1 MASSGK
7 AVFVSALTV
16 VVALAGTQLV
26 NVAAF
31 KSMGFSAMI
40 AVGMAGAAALTL
52 LPAILGMLGKRVNK
66 WAIKRRK
73 TAEGAVWHRWAMIVM
88 RRPWAFLA
96 LSLVIIGL
104 LAAPVHGLR
113 IGPSGPGIRPP
124 NAKPRLAAEIPA
136 AACGRRP
143 AD

>member
-31 KSMGFSAMI
+31 KSMGFAAMI
-40 AVGMAGAAALTL
+40 AVAFAGAAALTL

-66 WAIKRRK
+66 WAIKRK
-73 TAEGAVWHRWAMIVM
+73 KAAEGAVWHRWAMVVM
-88 RRPWAFLA
+88 RRPWVFLGI
-96 LSLVIIGL
+96 SLLIVGS
-104 LAAPVHGLR
+104 LAAPVLGLR
-113 IGPSGPGIRPP
+113 MGSSGPGILPP
-124 NAKPRLAAEIPA
+124 KAKPRVAIEIIA
-136 AACGRRP
+136 GK
-143 AD
+143 